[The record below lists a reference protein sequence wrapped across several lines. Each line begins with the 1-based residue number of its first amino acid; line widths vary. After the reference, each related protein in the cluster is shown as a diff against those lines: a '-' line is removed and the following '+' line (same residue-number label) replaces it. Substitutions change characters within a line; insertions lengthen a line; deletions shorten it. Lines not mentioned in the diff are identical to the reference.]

1 MIIIKKNMP
10 ENKIAILGLGYVGL
24 PLALAFGKKF
34 NTIGFD
40 INKNR
45 VKELNNKKDSN
56 LLSKKIS
63 FLKAKKIIFSS
74 NENDLKNYNIFI
86 VTVPTPIKKNKNP
99 DLRHLYSASKIIARS
114 LKKNDLVIYE
124 STVYPG
130 LTEEEC
136 VPVLER
142 YSNLK
147 FNRDFFIG
155 YSPERVSPGDSR
167 NLVNINKVVSGSNI
181 KTTKF
186 MYDLYKTIIKAKVYK
201 ATSIKVAEASK
212 VIENAQRD
220 INISFMNEISLIC
233 SKLGI
238 NTSEVLEAAN
248 TKWNFLNFKPGLVG
262 GHCISVDPYYLTY
275 KAKKLKYSPKVILSG
290 RNINN
295 KMGYYIANIL
305 LKKLKKNNLK
315 FSKCTVGILGVTFK
329 ENCND
334 LRGSK
339 VLDIIKVLLKAK
351 VKLHVYDPIV
361 SKKEFKKYYPNIK
374 IDKIDKKLD
383 VLIVAVSHKEFLK
396 LNYYKIKDMLK
407 NENSIV
413 MDIKSIFSDKRI
425 KKNFDYWSL

>member
-1 MIIIKKNMP
+1 MQSNKVAII
-10 ENKIAILGLGYVGL
+10 GLGYVGL
-24 PLALAFGKKF
+24 PLALAFGEKF

-45 VKELNNKKDSN
+45 IKELQNKNDSN
-56 LLSKKIS
+56 LLSKKNS
-63 FLKAKKIIFSS
+63 FYKSKKLKFSS
-74 NENDLKNYNIFI
+74 NEKDLRNANVFI
-86 VTVPTPIKKNKNP
+86 ITVPTPVKKNKKP
-99 DLRHLYSASKIIARS
+99 DLSYLFSASRIVANN

-136 VPVLER
+136 VPVLEK
-142 YSNLK
+142 YSDLE
-147 FNRDFFIG
+147 FNKDFFVG
-155 YSPERVSPGDSR
+155 YSPERVSPGDSKD
-167 NLVNINKVVSGSNI
+167 LTNISKVVSGSNLKI
-181 KTTKF
+181 TNDI
-186 MYDLYKTIIKAKVYK
+186 YSLYKKIIKAKVYK

-233 SKLGI
+233 SRLGI

-290 RNINN
+290 RKIND
-295 KMGYYIANIL
+295 KMGYYVASIL

-315 FSKCTVGILGVTFK
+315 FSKCKVGILGVTFK

-339 VLDIIKVLLKAK
+339 VLDIIKTLQKAK
-351 VKLHVYDPIV
+351 VKLQVYDPIV
-361 SKKEFKKYYPNIK
+361 STKDFNKSYPSLKIKKIH
-374 IDKIDKKLD
+374 KKLD
-383 VLIVAVSHKEFLK
+383 ALIVAVSHKEFLK
-396 LNYYKIKDMLK
+396 LNYTKIKNMLK
-407 NENSIV
+407 NENSII
-413 MDIKSIFSDKRI
+413 MDVKSIFNDKRI
-425 KKNFDYWSL
+425 KNKFDYWSL

>member
-1 MIIIKKNMP
+1 MV
-10 ENKIAILGLGYVGL
+10 A
-24 PLALAFGKKF
+24 
-34 NTIGFD
+34 
-40 INKNR
+40 
-45 VKELNNKKDSN
+45 NN
-56 LLSKKIS
+56 
-63 FLKAKKIIFSS
+63 
-74 NENDLKNYNIFI
+74 
-86 VTVPTPIKKNKNP
+86 
-99 DLRHLYSASKIIARS
+99 

-136 VPVLER
+136 VPVLEKH
-142 YSNLK
+142 SKLE
-147 FNRDFFIG
+147 FNKDFFVG
-155 YSPERVSPGDSR
+155 YSPERISPGDSR
-167 NLVNINKVVSGSNI
+167 ELRNISKVVSGSNLKI
-181 KTTKF
+181 TNIVCN
-186 MYDLYKTIIKAKVYK
+186 LYKKIIKAKVYK

-233 SKLGI
+233 SRLGI

-290 RNINN
+290 RNIND
-295 KMGYYIANIL
+295 KMGYYIASIL

-315 FSKCTVGILGVTFK
+315 FSECMVGILGVTFK

-339 VLDIIKVLLKAK
+339 VLDIIKALQKAK
-351 VKLHVYDPIV
+351 VKLQVYDPIV
-361 SKKEFKKYYPNIK
+361 SIKDFNKCYPSLKIKKIH
-374 IDKIDKKLD
+374 KKLD
-383 VLIVAVSHKEFLK
+383 ALIIAVPHKDFLK
-396 LNYYKIKDMLK
+396 LNYTKIKNMLK

-413 MDIKSIFSDKRI
+413 MDVKSIFNDKRI
-425 KKNFDYWSL
+425 KNKFDYWSL

>member
-1 MIIIKKNMP
+1 MLN
-10 ENKIAILGLGYVGL
+10 NKIAVLGLGYVGL
-24 PLALAFGKKF
+24 PLALAFGEKF
-34 NTIGFD
+34 GTIGFD
-40 INKNR
+40 INKDR
-45 VKELNNKKDSN
+45 IKELQNKNDSN
-56 LLSKKIS
+56 LLSKRKS
-63 FLKAKKIIFSS
+63 FYKSKKLEFSS
-74 NENDLKNYNIFI
+74 NKKDLSNANIFI
-86 VTVPTPIKKNKNP
+86 ITVPTPVKKNKKP
-99 DLRHLYSASKIIARS
+99 DLSYLQSASKIVAKN

-136 VPVLER
+136 IPVLEK
-142 YSNLK
+142 YSDLE
-147 FNRDFFIG
+147 FNKDFFVG
-155 YSPERVSPGDSR
+155 YSPERISPGD
-167 NLVNINKVVSGSNI
+167 NKDLKNISKVVSGSNPKVTNI
-181 KTTKF
+181 V
-186 MYDLYKTIIKAKVYK
+186 YNLYKKIIKAKVYK

-233 SKLGI
+233 SRLEI

-290 RNINN
+290 RNIND
-295 KMGYYIANIL
+295 KMGYYVASIL

-315 FSKCTVGILGVTFK
+315 FSECSVGILGVTFK

-339 VLDIIKVLLKAK
+339 VLDIIRALRKAK
-351 VKLHVYDPIV
+351 VKLQVYDPIV
-361 SKKEFKKYYPNIK
+361 SIKDFNKYYPSLKIK
-374 IDKIDKKLD
+374 KIHNKLD
-383 VLIVAVSHKEFLK
+383 ALIIAVSHKEFLK
-396 LNYYKIKDMLK
+396 LNYTKIKNMLK

-413 MDIKSIFSDKRI
+413 MDVKSIFNDKRI
-425 KKNFDYWSL
+425 KNKFDYWSL

>member
-1 MIIIKKNMP
+1 MLS
-10 ENKIAILGLGYVGL
+10 NKIAIIGLGYVGL
-24 PLALAFGKKF
+24 PLALAFGEKF

-40 INKNR
+40 INQDR
-45 VKELNNKKDSN
+45 IKELQKKNDSN
-56 LLSKKIS
+56 LLSKRQS
-63 FLKAKKIIFSS
+63 FCKSKKLTFTS
-74 NENDLKNYNIFI
+74 NKQDLRNANIFI
-86 VTVPTPIKKNKNP
+86 ITVPTPVKKNKTP
-99 DLRHLYSASKIIARS
+99 DLSYLHSASKIVANN
-114 LKKNDLVIYE
+114 LKKNDLIIYE

-142 YSNLK
+142 YSKLE
-147 FNRDFFIG
+147 FNKDFFVG
-155 YSPERVSPGDSR
+155 YSPERISPGDSKELR
-167 NLVNINKVVSGSNI
+167 DISKVVSGSNLKI
-181 KTTKF
+181 TNDV
-186 MYDLYKTIIKAKVYK
+186 YNLYKKIIKAKVYK

-233 SKLGI
+233 SRLGI

-290 RNINN
+290 RNIND
-295 KMGYYIANIL
+295 KMGYYVASIL

-315 FSKCTVGILGVTFK
+315 FSECKVGILGVTFK

-339 VLDIIKVLLKAK
+339 VLDIIKVLQKAK
-351 VKLHVYDPIV
+351 IKLQVYDPIV
-361 SKKEFKKYYPNIK
+361 SKKDFNKYYPNLIIK
-374 IDKIDKKLD
+374 KIDKKLD
-383 VLIVAVSHKEFLK
+383 ALIIAVSHKEFLR
-396 LNYYKIKDMLK
+396 LDYSKIKNMLK
-407 NENSIV
+407 NGNSIV
-413 MDIKSIFSDKRI
+413 MDIKSIFNDKRI
-425 KKNFDYWSL
+425 KSKFDYWSL